1 MSDALGWAI
10 FGGILAVLAV
20 VFLVVL
26 RRERRAAERRFE
38 KVMEELT
45 SRLDGMM
52 EELRSTAD
60 RTTDDERRGR
70 ILGELGGTIDLDE
83 VLTRVL
89 EAAGAIRSVDAA
101 LVLLPGA
108 AGEKPIM
115 ATVGLSAEEAELH
128 AVAGPPDGREAR
140 SMKIPYEYPVGAEI
154 DDGDLIRH
162 GLAVPIP
169 AEAGPGR
176 VHVGVQPSP
185 GRTHSPTATAGRSRS
200 SQSGPGRRSTTRG
213 GSARLGSSPTSTR

>member
-10 FGGILAVLAV
+10 FGGILAVLAL

-26 RRERRAAERRFE
+26 RRERRAAERHFE
-38 KVMEELT
+38 KVMDELT
-45 SRLDGMM
+45 SRLDGML
-52 EELRSTAD
+52 EELRSAAD

-89 EAAGAIRSVDAA
+89 EAAGAIRGVDAA

-115 ATVGLSAEEAELH
+115 ATVGLSAEEAELE
-128 AVAGPPDGREAR
+128 AVAGLPDGREAR
-140 SMKIPYEYPVGAEI
+140 SMKISYEDPVGAEI
-154 DDGDLIRH
+154 DDGDLSRH

-169 AEAGPGR
+169 AEAGP
-176 VHVGVQPSP
+176 VGFMSVFSRLP
-185 GRTHSPTATAGRSRS
+185 GRTRSPTATAGLSRS
-200 SQSGPGRRSTTRG
+200 SRSAPGRRSTTRG
-213 GSARLGSSPTSTR
+213 GSARRGSSPTSTR